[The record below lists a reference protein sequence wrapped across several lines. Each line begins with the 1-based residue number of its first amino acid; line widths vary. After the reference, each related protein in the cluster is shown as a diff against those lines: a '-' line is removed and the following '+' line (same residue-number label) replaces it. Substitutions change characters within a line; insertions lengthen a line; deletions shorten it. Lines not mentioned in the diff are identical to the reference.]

1 MRAQLF
7 FSCRCWWLAAMV
19 FCGLG
24 VLFVAFLANELRNL
38 KERVSILHLVYTLII
53 GGALGNTIDR
63 LVNGYVVDF
72 ILVHY
77 DQYYFPAFNLADSA
91 LTLGAVMWA
100 IILIREVI
108 QEKRVRFTR
117 KRIMTLIASSDE
129 AVIRE
134 GSKVKL
140 HFSLIIES
148 GEEIDSTRSGKPA
161 SLTIGDGN
169 LLPGFEEVLIGLKK
183 GDADQVLIPA
193 ADAFGERN
201 KDNLRLMT
209 KDQFEGEKLGA
220 SLEEGLIVSFD
231 GPGGELPGVIVRV
244 LENNVEVD
252 FNHPLSGRDILF
264 DFSILT
270 VDNPKIN
277 RVWNHASW
285 NA

>member
-1 MRAQLF
+1 M
-7 FSCRCWWLAAMV
+7 
-19 FCGLG
+19 
-24 VLFVAFLANELRNL
+24 
-38 KERVSILHLVYTLII
+38 I
-53 GGALGNTIDR
+53 
-63 LVNGYVVDF
+63 
-72 ILVHY
+72 
-77 DQYYFPAFNLADSA
+77 
-91 LTLGAVMWA
+91 
-100 IILIREVI
+100 
-108 QEKRVRFTR
+108 
-117 KRIMTLIASSDE
+117 LIASSDE

-183 GDADQVLIPA
+183 GDADQVLILA

-201 KDNLRLMT
+201 RDNLRLMT

-264 DFSILT
+264 DFSILG
-270 VDNPKIN
+270 VVNP
-277 RVWNHASW
+277 
-285 NA
+285 

>member
-1 MRAQLF
+1 
-7 FSCRCWWLAAMV
+7 
-19 FCGLG
+19 
-24 VLFVAFLANELRNL
+24 
-38 KERVSILHLVYTLII
+38 
-53 GGALGNTIDR
+53 
-63 LVNGYVVDF
+63 
-72 ILVHY
+72 
-77 DQYYFPAFNLADSA
+77 
-91 LTLGAVMWA
+91 
-100 IILIREVI
+100 
-108 QEKRVRFTR
+108 
-117 KRIMTLIASSDE
+117 MTLIASSDE

-148 GEEIDSTRSGKPA
+148 GEEIDSTRRGKPA

-169 LLPGFEEVLIGLKK
+169 LLPGFEEVLLGLKK

-209 KDQFEGEKLGA
+209 KDQFEGEELGA

-244 LENNVEVD
+244 LEHNVEVD

-264 DFSILT
+264 DFSILA
-270 VDNPKIN
+270 VDDP
-277 RVWNHASW
+277 
-285 NA
+285 

>member
-1 MRAQLF
+1 
-7 FSCRCWWLAAMV
+7 
-19 FCGLG
+19 
-24 VLFVAFLANELRNL
+24 
-38 KERVSILHLVYTLII
+38 
-53 GGALGNTIDR
+53 
-63 LVNGYVVDF
+63 
-72 ILVHY
+72 
-77 DQYYFPAFNLADSA
+77 
-91 LTLGAVMWA
+91 
-100 IILIREVI
+100 
-108 QEKRVRFTR
+108 
-117 KRIMTLIASSDE
+117 MTLIASSDE
-129 AVIRE
+129 ALIRK

-148 GEEIDSTRSGKPA
+148 GEEIDSTRRGKPA

-244 LENNVEVD
+244 LEDNVEVD

-264 DFSILT
+264 DFSILA
-270 VDNPKIN
+270 VDNP
-277 RVWNHASW
+277 
-285 NA
+285 